1 MDFDLKSFKN
11 YAVFVNNNF
20 DTIIIKKCRI
30 EKPMVVK
37 CHGVKPNNGP
47 SGVFNCC
54 IGDYREE
61 RCEIY
66 IHSENNTTDDS
77 ISTDYI
83 FGCHWVANNTYSRT
97 IAKIN
102 VNKLIENSNG
112 CYVGF
117 FKTKNSAYKA
127 IIKCRKDY
135 IKRLRYKI
143 KSVVKVKDVVEEF
156 KEAYA
161 KHKQDK
167 ILQRTSRRSKKRF

>member
-1 MDFDLKSFKN
+1 MVFDKLMDMEIKTFDN

-20 DTIIIKKCRI
+20 DDILIEKCKI
-30 EKPMVVK
+30 EKPIVMK
-37 CHGVKPNNGP
+37 CHGVVPNDGP
-47 SGVFNCC
+47 SGNFNCY
-54 IGDYREE
+54 IGDYKEE
-61 RCEIY
+61 RCVVY
-66 IHSENNTTDDS
+66 IHSKENTTDV
-77 ISTDYI
+77 I

-127 IIKCRKDY
+127 IIEYRKDY

-143 KSVVKVKDVVEEF
+143 KSVVKVKDVVQEF

-161 KHKQDK
+161 KHKRDK